1 VQKRNKVLRKKNSA
15 SLKKR
20 VRAAV
25 SPANTDNEQQ
35 RQLQQLRED
44 NMYGRELSCVAGK
57 RNNSLSLK
65 KNKKRKRADVAAD
78 FTTRKRK

>member
-1 VQKRNKVLRKKNSA
+1 
-15 SLKKR
+15 
-20 VRAAV
+20 
-25 SPANTDNEQQ
+25 
-35 RQLQQLRED
+35 
-44 NMYGRELSCVAGK
+44 MYGRELSSVAGK